1 MTRFHREGFLEE
13 RVLVHFGL
21 FPWGCMICKRRLL
34 MRTRGELKQK
44 TIQHYTG
51 TSMPLRPSMQLRPHT
66 PDARTLP
73 SLSYR
78 KFSPVHHKKYA
89 R

>member
-13 RVLVHFGL
+13 RVLVHFGY

-34 MRTRGELKQK
+34 MKARGELKQK
-44 TIQHYTG
+44 TIQHFTG
-51 TSMPLRPSMQLRPHT
+51 TSMPIRAYHQTEPAVAMRY
-66 PDARTLP
+66 
-73 SLSYR
+73 YR
-78 KFSPVHHKKYA
+78 KLYPTRQRKFV